1 MQKRSP
7 GEIWPKKKSRT
18 DGRGKRNIAL
28 WRQYPEIRGKAYY
41 EIRNLETPCTEMT
54 DTSRPMVLK
63 RQLLH
68 SVNGSGKII
77 LSEKMLDEAGLSPG
91 MFIEVVIK
99 KGSITIYPYFQKQS
113 D

>member
-1 MQKRSP
+1 
-7 GEIWPKKKSRT
+7 
-18 DGRGKRNIAL
+18 
-28 WRQYPEIRGKAYY
+28 
-41 EIRNLETPCTEMT
+41 
-54 DTSRPMVLK
+54 MVLK

-68 SVNGSGKII
+68 SVSGSGKII

-99 KGSITIYPYFQKQS
+99 RGSITIYPYFQKQS

>member
-1 MQKRSP
+1 MAGAR
-7 GEIWPKKKSRT
+7 EIS
-18 DGRGKRNIAL
+18 L

-41 EIRNLETPCTEMT
+41 EIRNLRTPCAQMT
-54 DTSRPMVLK
+54 DPSHTMVLK
-63 RQLLH
+63 KQLLH

-99 KGSITIYPYFQKQS
+99 RLSLIHISEPTRPY
-113 D
+113 